1 MSLIRS
7 VKNANY
13 TTISNVAANDPKL
26 SLKAKGIF
34 YFLMTKPDT
43 WTINERGL
51 CTQLRE
57 GRGAVGAALKELED
71 AGYLQREPVRNE
83 GGRFKAGNSIL
94 REEPWLGFPT
104 TEKSSAENPT
114 QVITEEVSTER
125 DGSTNH
131 GLAPVTEKPD
141 NRDPQVNEVIEKFE
155 AAFELRLPRMPYQ
168 RRAAKTLISRHK
180 LEGALKLITAAA
192 ACRGRK
198 FAPMILSLEDL
209 RDKTNNLVEFY
220 KRETESNNIPRI

>member
-1 MSLIRS
+1 MSIIRS
-7 VKNANY
+7 RKNAKY
-13 TTISNVAANDPKL
+13 TTVSNVAANDSKL
-26 SLKAKGIF
+26 SLKAIGLF

-43 WTINERGL
+43 WQITERGVVA
-51 CTQLRE
+51 QRPE
-57 GRGAVGAALKELED
+57 GRDAVSAALKELEE
-71 AGYLQREPVRNE
+71 AGYLRREKSRNE
-83 GGRFKAGNSIL
+83 NGKFVPGGSDLF
-94 REEPWLGFPT
+94 EEPWL
-104 TEKSSAENPT
+104 ENPT
-114 QVITEEVSTER
+114 MENPPQVITNIVNTKE

-141 NRDPQVNEVIEKFE
+141 NRDPQVNEVVEKFE

-180 LEGALKLITAAA
+180 LKGTLKLITAAA

-209 RDKTNNLVEFY
+209 RDKTNNLIEFY